1 MGTIGLAVSSLSGR
15 APLPAPKAF
24 ASVLPPYHAG
34 ARFAV
39 VGDVQPTGW
48 IEFWRESNPVERRL
62 LLTAVAA
69 ERPDFVVFTG
79 DLVFDGSSAAQWA
92 ELDLLATP
100 LHESAIAAFAVLG
113 NHDYWGGGRGRRFFD
128 RFPEMAGQ
136 NRLVLAFGPVRLV
149 LLDSN
154 VGEMTAPEWTAQR
167 RWVEDTLA
175 SFDSDPSVGGVLVV
189 LHHPPFTN
197 STVTGDEPHV
207 ARDLVPPFLAARKTV
222 AMLSGHVHSYE
233 RFRRSGKTFVVSGAA
248 GGPRARLAIDD
259 ARRHPD
265 DLFSGPALRGF
276 EFLVVSV
283 DDAGLEVEVRGL
295 DKGGHV
301 FSTID
306 RFALPFGR

>member
-1 MGTIGLAVSSLSGR
+1 MGTIGLAVSLLSGR

-39 VGDVQPTGW
+39 IGDVQPTGW
-48 IEFWRESNPVERRL
+48 IEFWRESNAAERRL
-62 LLTAVAA
+62 LFSAVAA
-69 ERPDFVVFTG
+69 ERPEFAVFTG
-79 DLVFDGSSAAQWA
+79 DLVFDGSSGAEWA
-92 ELDLLATP
+92 ELDRLAAP
-100 LHESAIAAFAVLG
+100 LHESAIAALAVLG
-113 NHDYWGGGRGRRFFD
+113 NHDYWGGERGRPFFD
-128 RFPEMAGQ
+128 RFPSISRQ
-136 NRLVLAFGPVRLV
+136 HRLVSAFGPLRLV

-154 VGEMTAPEWTAQR
+154 VGEMTASEWTAQR
-167 RWVEDTLA
+167 RWVEDTLPSLDA
-175 SFDSDPSVGGVLVV
+175 DPSVGGVLVV

-197 STVTGDEPHV
+197 STVTGDEPQV
-207 ARDLVPPFLAARKTV
+207 VRDLVPPFLAARKTV

-233 RFRRSGKTFVVSGAA
+233 RFCRSGKTFVVSGAG
-248 GGPRARLAIDD
+248 GGPRARLAVGD

-295 DKGGHV
+295 DKGAHV

-306 RFALPFGR
+306 RFALPFGH